1 MELTTTPSDAS
12 VYRAKRPV
20 PPKKTTQNNQL
31 SLREIVGQGYD
42 EMFNFHG
49 RYICIKGSRA
59 SKKSKTTAIYII
71 LKMMREPKGCVLCV
85 RKTAETLRDSCFA
98 DLKWAAERLGVQQY
112 FKFRENPL
120 TVTFKPHGNYVLFR
134 GLDDA
139 MKVTSISYGEMHLT
153 TVWFEEAYE
162 IDDIEDF
169 RKIDESMRGIVP
181 EGYEKRV
188 ILTLNPWSDKHW
200 IKKEFFDREDPDILA
215 FTTNYLCNEWLDDED
230 RKVYENM
237 KRRNPR
243 RYRVAG
249 LGEWGISEGLVYEN
263 WEELWFDKNDVWSN
277 ARWMKPFYGLDFG
290 YTTSPTA
297 FIAGFCDLK
306 NKNIWIYDE
315 FYKPGLTN
323 MQIYQ
328 ELAYKGY
335 AKEPIVADSAEP
347 KSIAE
352 LQNMGCVRIR
362 KARKG
367 NDSIRFGINLVQQFH
382 IYVHPDC
389 KNTILELSNYR
400 WKKDK
405 AGNFMN
411 DPEPD
416 YDHLMD
422 ALRYGVMGISK
433 SAVYSFK

>member
-59 SKKSKTTAIYII
+59 SKKSKTTAIYIL

-120 TVTFKPHGNYVLFR
+120 TVTYKPHGNYVLFR

-139 MKVTSISYGEMHLT
+139 MKVTSISYGKMQLT

-200 IKKEFFDREDPDILA
+200 IKKEFFDREDPEILA
-215 FTTNYLCNEWLDDED
+215 FTTNYLMNEWLDKAD
-230 RKVYENM
+230 RKVFEDM

-263 WEELWFDKNDVWSN
+263 WEELWFDPKEIYSN
-277 ARWMKPFYGLDFG
+277 ARWLKPVYGLDFG

-297 FIAGFCDLK
+297 FIAAFVDLK

-315 FYKPGLTN
+315 MYKPGLTN
-323 MQIYQ
+323 MQIFQ
-328 ELAYKGY
+328 ELAYRGY
-335 AKEPIVADSAEP
+335 AKEKIVADSAEP

-352 LQNMGCVRIR
+352 LQSFGCNRIV

-367 NDSIRFGINLVQQFH
+367 NDSVRYGIQLIQGFH

-389 KNTILELSNYR
+389 KNTLLELSNYR
-400 WKKDK
+400 FKKDK
-405 AGNFMN
+405 SGNFTN
-411 DPEPD
+411 DPEPE
-416 YDHLMD
+416 YDHLCD
-422 ALRYGVMGISK
+422 ALRYAVMAISR

>member
-1 MELTTTPSDAS
+1 MELTTTPSDSS
-12 VYRAKRPV
+12 VYRAKRPI

-42 EMFNFHG
+42 EMFTFHG

-59 SKKSKTTAIYII
+59 SKKSKTTALYII
-71 LKMMREPKGCVLCV
+71 AKMINEDKGCVLCV
-85 RKTAETLRDSCFA
+85 RKTAETLRDSCYS
-98 DLKWAAERLGVQQY
+98 DLKWAVERLGVQRF

-120 TVTFKPHGNYVLFR
+120 KITYIPKGTYILFR
-134 GLDDA
+134 GLDDS
-139 MKVTSISYGEMHLT
+139 MKVTSISFEDKVLT
-153 TVWFEEAYE
+153 TIWFEEAYE

-169 RKIDESMRGIVP
+169 RKINESMRGFVP
-181 EGYEKRV
+181 PGHEKRV

-200 IKKEFFDREDPDILA
+200 IKKEFFDREDPEVLA
-215 FTTNYLCNEWLDDED
+215 FTTNYLINEWLDEAD
-230 RKVYENM
+230 RKVYEDM

-263 WEELWFDKNDVWSN
+263 WEELWFDKNEVWSN

-352 LQNMGCVRIR
+352 LQTMGCVRIR

-400 WKKDK
+400 WKRDK

-422 ALRYGVMGISK
+422 ALRYGIMGISK

>member
-1 MELTTTPSDAS
+1 
-12 VYRAKRPV
+12 
-20 PPKKTTQNNQL
+20 
-31 SLREIVGQGYD
+31 
-42 EMFNFHG
+42 
-49 RYICIKGSRA
+49 
-59 SKKSKTTAIYII
+59 
-71 LKMMREPKGCVLCV
+71 
-85 RKTAETLRDSCFA
+85 
-98 DLKWAAERLGVQQY
+98 
-112 FKFRENPL
+112 
-120 TVTFKPHGNYVLFR
+120 
-134 GLDDA
+134 
-139 MKVTSISYGEMHLT
+139 MHLT

-200 IKKEFFDREDPDILA
+200 IKKEFFDREDPEILA
-215 FTTNYLCNEWLDDED
+215 FTTNYLMDEWLDKAD

-249 LGEWGISEGLVYEN
+249 LGEWGISEGRVYEN